1 MKIRSIL
8 VLAIIMLLS
17 LTLLSC
23 CTKPKNDTD
32 TPLQSIELSEGVH
45 LTNLFIS
52 RQGSMR
58 EPYCIISAASDGVYL
73 KMTYTYPLDL
83 DENSY
88 FSFAST
94 IGEDETAIVL
104 KVDIEELKSIEDLI
118 EKYGVLGWNGFNES
132 QTLNGVLDADMHY
145 SLFMTLSDGSTIDA
159 TGYNVYPRGMDDFF
173 YDIFLFINARI
184 PEDEE
189 NRIYF

>member
-58 EPYCIISAASDGVYL
+58 ELYCIISAASDGVYL

-145 SLFMTLSDGSTIDA
+145 SLFMTLSDGSTINA

>member
-1 MKIRSIL
+1 MKIRCIL

-58 EPYCIISAASDGVYL
+58 EPYYIISAKPDGVYI
-73 KMTYTYPLDL
+73 KMTYTHPHSL

-88 FSFAST
+88 FTFSSSKVD
-94 IGEDETAIVL
+94 DETAISFKL
-104 KVDIEELKSIEDLI
+104 NSEELESIEEII
-118 EKYGVLGWNGFNES
+118 EKHGALSWNGFNES
-132 QTLNGVLDADMHY
+132 EALIGVLDADMQY
-145 SLFMTLSDGSTIDA
+145 SFFMTLSDGSSIDA